1 MTDLLRGTWFGALL
15 LLAGCLQ
22 LDLPTASARGSL
34 KGIVDTSAARP
45 MVSAAGLEV
54 KLIDAAGSVR
64 TQPTGSDGAFT
75 FADLAPGVY
84 ALELKV
90 AGFAPDVQV
99 GLKVTGG
106 ETFDSGTHALVW
118 LAGTVAEATVT
129 GRVTTADS
137 ADPTGAQVGFLL
149 QPANTLVQLATIGS
163 SGEFVT
169 KVPPGAYRLR
179 VTHTLYVT
187 SMSAELSFGEGQTTA
202 LQNPLVLDVNPATVA
217 GFVTRERSGL
227 DGGFDP
233 VPAAGALVTV
243 DPGGMTTTAGADGR
257 FSLGGLSAGSKSV
270 RLSLADHHDD
280 ASQHTVTLTPGQT
293 ATVPPV
299 LLRLDR
305 GDLVGTVELADRQPA
320 LSISVSLSGT
330 NFSTSVVP
338 DTVEPWKGAFRISGV
353 PVATGYEVI
362 ALKSGYSRA
371 VRGGQAITRDGV
383 TSVGALTLTALR
395 GDFVIDDN
403 DNDNTAGFT
412 RTTAVTLELQG
423 FASMGAAQFRA
434 SETPS
439 FPDAGFAPFAMPRQ
453 AFTLRPGE
461 GTHTVYAQYV
471 DASGTQSPVF
481 VASVVLDSVA
491 PAQPQL
497 VLADG
502 AAFVSNGVSVGARF
516 TASEETSPS
525 VDAVSGLRETRV
537 AESATVDASGRLP
550 TTPAP
555 YRRDF
560 THLRTSMGDGPFT
573 LCAQAFD
580 HAGNRTAPVCDDLV
594 IDTVR
599 PVGTLTV
606 RRGVRATTDGFTNLE
621 RVVLDGTAT
630 AEPNGGALRVRL
642 AHTIAG
648 LANATVQ
655 PFVSP
660 ATLQWDLDGSGAD
673 GSRSVVYQLE
683 DSAGNVSAMPLTATI
698 VLDRTSPS
706 AAPLT
711 TVPVSPTRNATLTVS
726 VAATDSLSGL
736 SPTTAVTLSEDA
748 LFLGPGTLA
757 PQAMPAG
764 GTVPF
769 TLSQP
774 DGPKLLFGR
783 YRDAAGNDTTVTLRI
798 DLDSTPPSASV
809 RLEGTLGDGTTSDTI
824 TSTPDVTAVITALG
838 ATGVFTGNDM
848 LATCPTSGYANLP
861 ANGRLAVTLSG
872 TTSPREVRTCFID
885 AAGNTLGPLVNRIA
899 LDTVAPANC
908 VVSIAGTRFDGTA
921 APIGQSARS
930 TVAVSTTTCSEPPT
944 EWVVTE
950 GSPTCTAAGL
960 PWVPYA
966 AGAPF
971 ALLGGDGSH
980 TVRICVRDAA
990 RNPAAASER
999 SVTLDSTP
1007 PSGVSLVLDTGAGF
1021 VNLSQFQA
1029 RANSF
1034 RVTATGTATGATE
1047 WSLSTTGTFT
1057 LFQAFPATNS
1067 QNFTF
1072 TGTGTQ
1078 RLSAVFRDALGNPST
1093 VVFDDITLD
1102 LAPPAVGGIVPTL
1115 VTSAPDPAFI
1125 ASDAIGVRLTPAPP
1139 ADATKTWVVQVP
1151 PSTACTD
1158 ASVFNG
1164 AIARPVTTDVALVAA
1179 GGDGAKRLCFAFADE
1194 ALNQSTPLTLD
1205 FTVDTSPPG
1214 APELSTTSTLTN
1226 LPDNAPFTVSLVRP
1240 VVESNFLRLERL
1252 GGKQTTWLPL
1262 AVPQATLSF
1271 GFNLVSSAAVENTS
1285 NQLQLRAVDRAGN
1298 IGPLSALT
1306 VTTDIK
1312 PPEPPTTDTLG
1323 VSNYTQAA
1331 AVFWAPSVATDVA
1344 RYRVLYGPSTGQ
1356 YDGTN
1361 ATEGQSPIAVP
1372 SSSTQLGLHGLVDGT
1387 PTYVRLLSV
1396 DLAGNEGPL
1405 SSEVVLQPNR
1415 TSPTLV
1421 AQTTVAAAAGGLGRV
1436 AVQEDLAFVV
1446 GPSQDCSSGTPS
1458 LVLAA
1463 LDMSGLRSA
1472 TQSGRLEQPLPSAAV
1487 LWTTTIAATLTNQE
1501 CRELAYDL
1509 VVDGPWVF
1517 VAVNASVHLF
1527 KLTSRTTAPALYTT
1541 VPLGF
1546 TVRSLTMQGSV
1557 LFANGTNIAAIDLA
1571 PLYDEN
1577 AATKP
1582 SVGAVVTN
1590 GLSGFAVTSSFV
1602 VTRNRGIQIPG
1613 NGNHPTPYFDLADAV
1628 DGDPTGWDNGD
1639 FLSVIGSGP
1648 VPPIGQTTHLPVVS
1662 GNWLY
1667 TFSEGQLV
1675 VRDMSNLW
1683 TTAAGAAG
1691 PPVQSLLV
1699 DPGLATAGQLS
1710 MQGRDIIGLARD
1722 GTSLFTVDA
1731 TTLTGGLVLTS
1742 QYQLGTQHPP
1752 KSLASYGPYV
1762 VMTTATGRAQFYEL
1776 ATPRALRVVTSRN
1789 TGSAFVS
1796 EGAFL
1801 FGANGSV
1808 LDLQAGLA
1816 PQELVTQVA
1825 NNNPLPCAHD
1835 VAKVG
1840 EYLVRVPVGEGRLDV
1855 LDVSNATDRLGST
1868 TVTYLPLTSGYT
1880 VPLSNMTGAHAVEVW
1895 GNFIVVL
1902 ESRPAGFFL
1911 EVFKATALR
1920 DLSPSTSL
1928 LSTHS
1933 LGSIQL
1939 SAQTPALP
1947 SGQLVLSNG
1956 RAFATLAADTGAAL
1970 TNSVVAVDFRNLVD
1984 DDATTTG
1991 MVLQGTLPITGAH
2004 GVAISGNRAFIT
2016 TIPFGSPTL
2025 VDAFEVW
2032 NVGAALDD
2040 SQATLLTETA
2050 PVSRLPLPSHPQN
2063 LVVYGGYAFVINDLL
2078 GANSRTWSID
2088 IGNPASPRIA
2098 SVAIASPSSGSCSGA
2113 NFGANQRGSVQVS
2126 GTRLYVGG
2134 STATHVLE
2142 LE

>member
-1 MTDLLRGTWFGALL
+1 MTDLLRGTWLGALL
-15 LLAGCLQ
+15 MFAGCLQ
-22 LDLPTASARGSL
+22 LDLPTATARGSL
-34 KGIVDTSAARP
+34 KGVVDTSAARP

-54 KLIDAAGSVR
+54 KLIDATGSVR
-64 TQPTGSDGAFT
+64 TQPTGADGAFT

-84 ALELKV
+84 ALEIKV

-106 ETFDSGTHALVW
+106 ETLDSGKHTLVW
-118 LAGTVAEATVT
+118 LAGTVAEATVS

-187 SMSAELSFGEGQTTA
+187 SMSAELSFGEGQMTT

-217 GFVTRERSGL
+217 GLVTRERSGL

-243 DPGGMTTTAGADGR
+243 EPGGMTTTTGPDGR

-270 RLSLADHHDD
+270 RLSLAGHHDD

-299 LLRLDR
+299 LLRIDR

-330 NFSTSVVP
+330 NFSTTVVP
-338 DTVEPWKGAFRISGV
+338 DTAEPWKGAFRIAGV
-353 PVATGYEVI
+353 PVATGYEVV

-371 VRGGQAITRDGV
+371 VRGGQAVTRDGV
-383 TSVGALTLTALR
+383 TSIGALTLTALR

-423 FASMGAAQFRA
+423 FATMGAAQFRA

-439 FPDAGFAPFAMPRQ
+439 FPDAGFAPFGMPRQ

-481 VASVVLDSVA
+481 VATVVLDSVA

-502 AAFVSNGVSVGARF
+502 ADFVANGVSVGVRF
-516 TASEETSPS
+516 NASEETSPS
-525 VDAVSGLRETRV
+525 IDAVSGLRETRV
-537 AESATVDASGRLP
+537 AESATVDGSGRLP
-550 TTPAP
+550 SSPTP

-560 THLRTSMGDGPFT
+560 TYLRASMGDGPFT
-573 LCAQAFD
+573 LCAQVFD
-580 HAGNRTAPVCDDLV
+580 HAGNRTTPVCDDLV

-606 RRGVRATTDGFTNLE
+606 RRGVRATTNGFTNVE
-621 RVVLDGTAT
+621 RVLLDGTAT

-660 ATLQWDLDGSGAD
+660 ALLQWDLDGAGAD
-673 GSRSVVYQLE
+673 GPRSVVYQLE
-683 DSAGNVSAMPLTATI
+683 DSAGNVSAMPLTATV
-698 VLDRTSPS
+698 VLDRTAPT

-711 TVPVSPTRNATLTVS
+711 TAPASPTRTATVTVS

-736 SPTTAVTLSEDA
+736 SPTSALTLSEDA

-757 PQAMPAG
+757 PQAMPPG

-783 YRDAAGNDTTVTLRI
+783 YRDAAGNDTIATLRI
-798 DLDSTPPSASV
+798 DLDATPPSALV
-809 RLEGTLGDGTTSDTI
+809 QLEGTLGDGTASDAI

-838 ATGVFTGNDM
+838 ATGVFTGNDT
-848 LATCPTSGYANLP
+848 LTTCPPSGYASLP

-872 TTSPREVRTCFID
+872 TASPREVHTCFID

-899 LDTVAPANC
+899 LDSVAPANC
-908 VVSIAGTRFDGTA
+908 VVSISGTRFDGTA
-921 APIGQSARS
+921 APAAQTARS
-930 TVAVSTTTCSEPPT
+930 TVAVSTTNCSEPPT

-990 RNPAAASER
+990 RNPATASER

-1007 PSGVSLVLDTGAGF
+1007 PSGVSLVLDTGAAF
-1021 VNLSQFQA
+1021 VNLSQYQA

-1047 WSLSTTGTFT
+1047 WALSTTGAFT
-1057 LFQAFPATNS
+1057 TFQAFPATNS
-1067 QNFTF
+1067 QSFTF

-1102 LAPPAVGGIVPTL
+1102 ITPPVVTGVVPTL

-1151 PSTACTD
+1151 PSTLCTD
-1158 ASVFNG
+1158 PTVFTG

-1179 GGDGAKRLCFAFADE
+1179 GGDGSKRLCFAFADE
-1194 ALNQSTPLTLD
+1194 ALNQSPPLTLD
-1205 FTVDTSPPG
+1205 FTVDTTPPG
-1214 APELSTTSTLTN
+1214 APEVSTTSALTN
-1226 LPDNAPFTVSLVRP
+1226 LPDNAAFNVVLARP
-1240 VVESNFLRLERL
+1240 VVESNFLRFERL
-1252 GGKQTTWLPL
+1252 GGKQATWLAL
-1262 AVPQATLSF
+1262 AVPQSTLSF
-1271 GFNLVSSAAVENTS
+1271 GFNLVSSALVENTA
-1285 NQLQLRAVDRAGN
+1285 NQLQLRVVDRAGN
-1298 IGPLSALT
+1298 VGPQSSIT
-1306 VTTDIK
+1306 MTTDIK
-1312 PPEPPTTDTLG
+1312 PPEAPTTDTLG

-1331 AVFWAPSVATDVA
+1331 AVFWAPSIATDVA
-1344 RYRVLYGPSTGQ
+1344 TYRVLYGPSTGQ

-1361 ATEGQSPIAVP
+1361 ATEGQSPITVP
-1372 SSSTQLGLHGLVDGT
+1372 AAATQFGLHGLVDGT
-1387 PTYVRLLSV
+1387 PTYVRLKSV

-1436 AVQEDLAFVV
+1436 IVQEDLAFAV
-1446 GPSQDCSSGTPS
+1446 GPSQDCTSGTPS

-1472 TQSGRLEQPLPSAAV
+1472 TQSGRLEQPLPSAPV
-1487 LWTTTIAATLTNQE
+1487 LWTTPITAPLTNQE

-1509 VVDGPWVF
+1509 AVDGPWAFVGVNTSVF
-1517 VAVNASVHLF
+1517 IF
-1527 KLTSRTTAPALYTT
+1527 KVTSRTATPTLYTT

-1546 TVRSLTMQGSV
+1546 TVRSLTLQGSV
-1557 LFANGTNIAAIDLA
+1557 LFANGANVAAIDLG
-1571 PLYDEN
+1571 PLYDDN
-1577 AATKP
+1577 ATTKP
-1582 SVGAVVTN
+1582 FVGAFVTN
-1590 GLSGFAVTSSFV
+1590 GLVSPALTSGFV
-1602 VTRNRGIQIPG
+1602 VTRNRGIQVPV
-1613 NGNHPTPYFDLADAV
+1613 NGNFPTPYFDLLDAV
-1628 DGDPTGWDNGD
+1628 DGDPTGWDNAD
-1639 FLSVIGSGP
+1639 FLSNIGAGP
-1648 VPPIGQTTHLPVVS
+1648 TPPIGETTHVPAVS

-1667 TFSEGQLV
+1667 TFSQGQLV

-1683 TTAAGAAG
+1683 VSSAGAAG
-1691 PPVQSLLV
+1691 LPVQSLLV
-1699 DPGLATAGQLS
+1699 DQVASTAGQVS
-1710 MQGRDIIGLARD
+1710 VKGRDIVAIARD
-1722 GTSLFTVDA
+1722 GASLWTIDATSLTS
-1731 TTLTGGLVLTS
+1731 GLSITS

-1762 VMTTATGRAQFYEL
+1762 VVTTNTGRAQFYEL
-1776 ATPRALRVVTSRN
+1776 ATPRSLRAVTSRN

-1796 EGAFL
+1796 DGAFL

-1808 LDLQAGLA
+1808 LDLQAGLS

-1825 NNNPLPCAHD
+1825 TNNPLFCAHD

-1840 EYLVRVPVGEGRLDV
+1840 EYLVRVPVGDSRLDV
-1855 LDVSNATDRLGST
+1855 LDTSNATDRLGT
-1868 TVTYLPLTSGYT
+1868 TSVTYSPLTSGYT
-1880 VPLSNMTGAHAVEVW
+1880 VPLANITGAHAIEVW

-1911 EVFKATALR
+1911 EVFRATALR
-1920 DLSPSTSL
+1920 DLSPATSL
-1928 LSTHS
+1928 LSSHS

-1939 SAQTPALP
+1939 STQTPALP

-1956 RAFATLAADTGAAL
+1956 RAFATLAADTGNAL
-1970 TNSVVAVDFRNLVD
+1970 TASVVAVDFRNLVD
-1984 DDATTTG
+1984 DDAATTG

-2004 GVAISGNRAFIT
+2004 GIAISGNRAFVT
-2016 TIPFGSPTL
+2016 TIPTGSATL

-2040 SQATLLTETA
+2040 SAATLLAETA
-2050 PVSRLPLPSHPQN
+2050 PIGRLALPNRPQN
-2063 LVVYGGYAFVINDLL
+2063 LVVYGGYAFVINDQL

-2088 IGNPASPRIA
+2088 IANPALPRIA
-2098 SVAIASPSSGSCSGA
+2098 SVAIAAPSSGSCSGA
-2113 NFGANQRGSVQVS
+2113 NFGAIQRGSVQVS
-2126 GTRLYVGG
+2126 GSRLYVGG
-2134 STATHVLE
+2134 SNATHVLE

>member
-1 MTDLLRGTWFGALL
+1 MNLLRGTWFGALL
-15 LLAGCLQ
+15 LCAGCLQ
-22 LDLPTASARGSL
+22 LDLPTATARGSL
-34 KGIVDTSAARP
+34 KGVVDTSAARP

-84 ALELKV
+84 ALDIKV

-106 ETFDSGTHALVW
+106 ETFDSGTHTLVW
-118 LAGTVAEATVT
+118 LAGTVAEATVS

-187 SMSAELSFGEGQTTA
+187 SMSAELSFGEGQTTT

-217 GFVTRERSGL
+217 GLVTRERSGL

-243 DPGGMTTTAGADGR
+243 EPGGMTTTTGPNGQ
-257 FSLGGLSAGSKSV
+257 FSLGGLSAGTKTV
-270 RLSLADHHDD
+270 RLSLAGHHDE
-280 ASQHTVTLTPGQT
+280 AAQHTVTLTPGQT
-293 ATVPPV
+293 ATVAPV

-353 PVATGYEVI
+353 PVATGYEVV

-371 VRGGQAITRDGV
+371 VRGGQAVTKDGV
-383 TSVGALTLTALR
+383 TSIGALTLTALR

-423 FASMGAAQFRA
+423 FATMGAAQFRA

-453 AFTLRPGE
+453 AFTLQPGE

-481 VASVVLDSVA
+481 VATVVLDSVA

-502 AAFVSNGVSVGARF
+502 AGFVANGVSVGVRF

-560 THLRTSMGDGPFT
+560 TYLRTSMGDGLFT

-594 IDTVR
+594 IDTAR

-606 RRGVRATTDGFTNLE
+606 RRGVRATSNGFTNLE

-642 AHTIAG
+642 AHSIAG

-655 PFVSP
+655 PFTSP
-660 ATLQWDLDGSGAD
+660 AILQWDLDGSGAD
-673 GSRSVVYQLE
+673 GPRSVVYQFE

-711 TVPVSPTRNATLTVS
+711 TVPASPTRNATLTVS

-736 SPTTAVTLSEDA
+736 SPTAAITLSEDA

-757 PQAMPAG
+757 PQAMPPG

-798 DLDSTPPSASV
+798 DLDATPPSASV
-809 RLEGTLGDGTTSDTI
+809 RLEGTLGDGSTSDTI

-838 ATGVFTGNDM
+838 ATGVFTGNDT
-848 LATCPTSGYANLP
+848 LSTCPTSGYASLP

-872 TTSPREVRTCFID
+872 TASPREVHTCFID
-885 AAGNTLGPLVNRIA
+885 AAGNTLGPLVNRIT
-899 LDTVAPANC
+899 LDAVAPASC

-921 APIGQSARS
+921 APAGQTARS
-930 TVAVSTTTCSEPPT
+930 TVAISTTGCSEPPT
-944 EWVVTE
+944 EWIVTE

-990 RNPAAASER
+990 RNPATASER

-1007 PSGVSLVLDTGAGF
+1007 PSGVSLVLDNGADF
-1021 VNLSQFQA
+1021 VNLSQYQA

-1047 WSLSTTGTFT
+1047 WALSTTGSFT
-1057 LFQAFPATNS
+1057 TFQAFPATNS

-1102 LAPPAVGGIVPTL
+1102 ITPPIVSGVVPTL
-1115 VTSAPDPAFI
+1115 VTSAPDPTFI
-1125 ASDAIGVRLTPAPP
+1125 ATGAVGVRLTPPPP

-1158 ASVFNG
+1158 PSVFTG
-1164 AIARPVTTDVALVAA
+1164 AIARPVTTDVALVTA
-1179 GGDGAKRLCFAFADE
+1179 GGDGLKRLCFAFADE

-1205 FTVDTSPPG
+1205 FTVDTTPPG
-1214 APELSTTSTLTN
+1214 APEVSTPSTLTN
-1226 LPDNAPFTVSLVRP
+1226 LTDNAAFTVSLSRA
-1240 VVESNFLRLERL
+1240 VVETNFLRFERL

-1262 AVPQATLSF
+1262 GVPQSTLSF
-1271 GFNLVSSAAVENTS
+1271 GFNLVSSVAVENTA

-1298 IGPLSALT
+1298 LGPISAIT

-1312 PPEPPTTDTLG
+1312 PPEAPTTDTLG

-1344 RYRVLYGPSTGQ
+1344 SYRVLYGPSTGQ

-1361 ATEGQSPIAVP
+1361 ATEGQSPITVP
-1372 SSSTQLGLHGLVDGT
+1372 AAATQFGLHGLVDGT
-1387 PTYVRLLSV
+1387 PTYVRLKSV

-1436 AVQEDLAFVV
+1436 IVQEDLALAV
-1446 GPSQDCSSGTPS
+1446 GPSQDCTSGASSLT
-1458 LVLAA
+1458 LAA

-1472 TQSGRLEQPLPSAAV
+1472 TQSGRLEQPLPSAPV
-1487 LWTTTIAATLTNQE
+1487 LWTTPITATLTSAE

-1509 VVDGPWVF
+1509 AVDGPWVF
-1517 VAVNASVHLF
+1517 VAVNTSVNIF
-1527 KLTSRTTAPALYTT
+1527 KVTSRTAVPALYAT

-1546 TVRSLTMQGSV
+1546 TVRSLTLQGSV

-1590 GLSGFAVTSSFV
+1590 GLSGFAITSGFV
-1602 VTRNRGIQIPG
+1602 VTRNRGIQVPV
-1613 NGNHPTPYFDLADAV
+1613 NGNYVTPYFDLADAV
-1628 DGDPTGWDNGD
+1628 DGDPTGWDNAD
-1639 FLSVIGSGP
+1639 FLSNIGAGAT
-1648 VPPIGQTTHLPVVS
+1648 PPIGETTHVPVVS

-1667 TFSEGQLV
+1667 TFSQGQVV

-1699 DPGLATAGQLS
+1699 DQVASAAGQVS
-1710 MQGRDIIGLARD
+1710 VKGRDIVAVARD
-1722 GTSLFTVDA
+1722 GASLLTIDA
-1731 TTLTGGLVLTS
+1731 TNVTSGLSITS

-1762 VMTTATGRAQFYEL
+1762 VMTTSTGRAQFYEL
-1776 ATPRALRVVTSRN
+1776 ATPRSLRVVTSRN
-1789 TGSAFVS
+1789 TGAAFVAD
-1796 EGAFL
+1796 GAFL

-1808 LDLQAGLA
+1808 LDLQAGLS
-1816 PQELVTQVA
+1816 PQELVPQVTTT
-1825 NNNPLPCAHD
+1825 NPLLCAHD

-1840 EYLVRVPVGEGRLDV
+1840 EYLVRVPVGDSRLDV
-1855 LDVSNATDRLGST
+1855 LDVSNATDRLGT
-1868 TVTYLPLTSGYT
+1868 TSVSYSPLTSGYS
-1880 VPLSNMTGAHAVEVW
+1880 VPLANITGAHAVEVW

-1911 EVFKATALR
+1911 EVFRATALR
-1920 DLSPSTSL
+1920 DLSPATSL

-1939 SAQTPALP
+1939 STQTPALP

-1956 RAFATLAADTGAAL
+1956 RAFATLASDVGNAL

-1984 DDATTTG
+1984 DDAATTG

-2004 GVAISGNRAFIT
+2004 GIAISGNRAFVT
-2016 TIPFGSPTL
+2016 TIPTGSATL

-2040 SQATLLTETA
+2040 SAATLLAETV
-2050 PVSRLPLPSHPQN
+2050 PVSRLALPSRPQN

-2088 IGNPASPRIA
+2088 IANPGLPRIA
-2098 SVAIASPSSGSCSGA
+2098 SVALAAPSSGSCSGA
-2113 NFGANQRGSVQVS
+2113 NFGAIQRGSVQVAGS
-2126 GTRLYVGG
+2126 RLYVGG
-2134 STATHVLE
+2134 SSATHVLE